1 MKKAILFL
9 AVAILVAGAMH
20 AQGDEETLNKA
31 SYGIGYQT
39 GMNFAQQGV
48 ELDLEQLIQGLK
60 DGMSGAELR
69 YSPEELQ
76 VAMGA
81 LQSMVQQQRDAV
93 AAEAATAAQTFL
105 EENAKRDSVVTLES
119 GLQYEVVT
127 EGDGPIP
134 QSTDRVRVHYE
145 GKLVDGTVFDSSYER
160 GEPVVFPVTGVISG
174 WVEAL
179 QLMKVGS
186 KWKLY
191 IPADLAYGENGQGPI
206 PPNSALIFDVELL
219 GIE

>member
-1 MKKAILFL
+1 MKKAILLL
-9 AVAILVAGAMH
+9 AVSVLAAGAAN
-20 AQGDEETLNKA
+20 AQGDTEILNKA
-31 SYGIGYQT
+31 SYGVGYQT

-48 ELDLEQLIQGLK
+48 DLDMDQLIQGLK

-81 LQSMVQQQRDAV
+81 LQSMVQKQRDSV
-93 AAEAATAAQTFL
+93 AAQAASSAESYL
-105 EENAKRDSVVTLES
+105 DENAKRDGVVSLAS
-119 GLQYEVVT
+119 GLQYEVIT

-134 QSTDRVRVHYE
+134 QSTERVRVHYS
-145 GKLVDGTVFDSSYER
+145 GALVDGTVFDSSYER

-186 KWKLY
+186 KWKLF
-191 IPADLAYGENGQGPI
+191 IPAELAYGEAGQGPI

>member
-1 MKKAILFL
+1 MKKAILIL
-9 AVAILVAGAMH
+9 AVSVLAAGAVS
-20 AQGDEETLNKA
+20 AEGDDETLNKA
-31 SYGIGYQT
+31 SYGVGYQA

-48 ELDLEQLIQGLK
+48 DLDMDELIQGVR
-60 DGMSGAELR
+60 DGMTGAELR

-81 LQSMVQQQRDAV
+81 LQSMVQRQREAV
-93 AAEAATAAQTFL
+93 AAEAASSGEAYLA
-105 EENAKRDSVVTLES
+105 ENGKRDGVVTLPS

-145 GKLVDGTVFDSSYER
+145 GTLVDGTVFDSSYER
-160 GEPVVFPVTGVISG
+160 GEPVVFPVTGVIPG

-186 KWKLY
+186 KWKLF
-191 IPADLAYGENGQGPI
+191 IPADLAYGESGQGPI
-206 PPNSALIFDVELL
+206 PPNSVLTFDVELL
-219 GIE
+219 GVE